1 MEITVSARHMDVS
14 SALRAAAEEKIG
26 RLSRFR
32 DGLLRADVHLTQEK
46 NPRIVAR
53 EICEVSIEGTGP
65 KLHSKAAAADPFAAI
80 DLAVGKLVQQLEKLK
95 TKTVLKGRQPSRRAA
110 AAADDAVLADDFEEH
125 EPLISTG
132 LR

>member
-32 DGLLRADVHLTQEK
+32 EGLLRADVHLRQEK
-46 NPRIVAR
+46 NPRIAAR

-65 KLHSKAAAADPFAAI
+65 TLHSKAVADDPFAAI
-80 DLAVGKLVQQLEKLK
+80 DVAVGKLAQQLQKVK
-95 TKTVLKGRQPSRRAA
+95 TKTVLKGRHPSRRAA
-110 AAADDAVLADDFEEH
+110 APPESTLPLDEDDRE
-125 EPLISTG
+125 LIRAG